1 MLNKGLD
8 LKLWW
13 TSLQVLEIDATA
25 SKYLLLLPPW
35 SLHPSLAEGRKE
47 RQAHGCMDRLPSPW
61 QWLQLLLG
69 SGIHWSAKSWGWQGF
84 SYPCCQPHFV
94 VKVKK
99 PDRQTENCGKCG
111 NGQLSFSSCNPRK
124 AKSWST
130 EITQPMHLQPQ
141 RWGNQADKQSVKQ
154 LSTNGNDPYKY
165 HVVPDLFPYNMFL
178 KVLSFIVGAS
188 SRGAWHHTKLISRVF
203 FNF

>member
-1 MLNKGLD
+1 MVSTPLSSWGTKGKTGPWLHGQ
-8 LKLWW
+8 
-13 TSLQVLEIDATA
+13 TSQPLAVTAAVAGVRDPLVCQELGLTGVL
-25 SKYLLLLPPW
+25 SSLLPTTLCDE
-35 SLHPSLAEGRKE
+35 SQKT
-47 RQAHGCMDRLPSPW
+47 
-61 QWLQLLLG
+61 
-69 SGIHWSAKSWGWQGF
+69 
-84 SYPCCQPHFV
+84 
-94 VKVKK
+94 
-99 PDRQTENCGKCG
+99 RQTENCGKRG

-165 HVVPDLFPYNMFL
+165 HVVPGLFPCNMFL
-178 KVLSFIVGAS
+178 KVLSFTVEAS
-188 SRGAWHHTKLISRVF
+188 TRGAWHHTKLISRVF